1 MTKKERMKKMIAR
14 EEIDYLPSYIEF
26 SDRTR
31 DDEVKKAMGAPDDM
45 SLDDYLEN
53 GLNFV
58 FQKQD
63 IPLFWRN
70 DTKWMK
76 ELEKEGYC
84 KVDVEGGVVYDSW
97 GMGIKMGEDGF
108 FACFHPLEKKLE
120 KDFAEKWMPER
131 IHAACMADTLEERIK
146 LWTPPD
152 PNQEGNWDFAKQQK
166 KDLDDEYYL
175 MGSGYF
181 GIHERCYGMIS
192 ITAMFENMLLEPNM
206 IAGLLEKITDYKIG
220 VAENFVKLGVDAGH
234 MGDDLG
240 TQVGPFFGP
249 DQFHQLIAPQYKR
262 LWKVYK
268 DAGYTVGMHSC
279 GAVTEFIPSL
289 IDMGLDILHPV
300 QPCMDHKMLKREYGK
315 DLTFFGGIDTQY
327 LLPNGTPEEVKAG
340 SLEVMENLGAGG
352 GYIVAP
358 SQEIMKDVPL
368 ENVVAMLE
376 TIIEHRE
383 RVSKM

>member
-31 DDEVKKAMGAPDDM
+31 DNEVKKAMGAPDDM
-45 SLDDYLEN
+45 NLDDYLEN

-120 KDFAEKWMPER
+120 KDFVEKWMPER

-152 PNQEGNWDFAKQQK
+152 PNQED
-166 KDLDDEYYL
+166 
-175 MGSGYF
+175 S
-181 GIHERCYGMIS
+181 
-192 ITAMFENMLLEPNM
+192 
-206 IAGLLEKITDYKIG
+206 
-220 VAENFVKLGVDAGH
+220 
-234 MGDDLG
+234 
-240 TQVGPFFGP
+240 
-249 DQFHQLIAPQYKR
+249 
-262 LWKVYK
+262 
-268 DAGYTVGMHSC
+268 
-279 GAVTEFIPSL
+279 
-289 IDMGLDILHPV
+289 
-300 QPCMDHKMLKREYGK
+300 
-315 DLTFFGGIDTQY
+315 
-327 LLPNGTPEEVKAG
+327 
-340 SLEVMENLGAGG
+340 
-352 GYIVAP
+352 
-358 SQEIMKDVPL
+358 
-368 ENVVAMLE
+368 
-376 TIIEHRE
+376 
-383 RVSKM
+383 